1 MIEEVQKAIEDM
13 EARGINPSVRAVRT
27 AIGGGSHTD
36 VGEAIRKVNK
46 KRDLLNTVRN
56 ELPQALQEKASILSL
71 DFWLAAQELANRV
84 VEDVRRGCEMRVANA
99 EGQANESLREID
111 DAEARIREL
120 VEKLK
125 EKDTAYAGLENSKQT
140 ATQRAEEAEA
150 RVGKLE
156 AEIRARDDYATR
168 RDRELELAYSS
179 INRMAAAMGGTN
191 KAQPADTTKA
201 EPAGTA
207 KVAKEK
213 AAPPATAMPASSPS
227 TNAKPAEVGDLG
239 NLVMEVMKKAP
250 EKALST
256 AEIHAQLPDRENI
269 QQRQVYNLL
278 YRRAA
283 AGATFVSV
291 GEGKFTLRD
300 LGATG
305 GGGEQTIR

>member
-1 MIEEVQKAIEDM
+1 MIEEVRKAIEGM

-36 VGEAIRKVNK
+36 VGEAIRKVNE

-99 EGQANESLREID
+99 ESQANESLREID

-125 EKDTAYAGLENSKQT
+125 EKDTAYAGLENSKQ
-140 ATQRAEEAEA
+140 ATTERAEGAEA
-150 RVGKLE
+150 RVATLE

-179 INRMAAAMGGTN
+179 INRMAAAMGG
-191 KAQPADTTKA
+191 ATKA
-201 EPAGTA
+201 KPGDTKTEPAETA
-207 KVAKEK
+207 KAAKEK
-213 AAPPATAMPASSPS
+213 AAPPATAMPASPPI
-227 TNAKPAEVGDLG
+227 TNIQPVEPRELV
-239 NLVMEVMKKAP
+239 NLVVAVMKKAEGIP
-250 EKALST
+250 LST
-256 AEIHAQLPDRENI
+256 AEIHAQLPESENI

-283 AGATFVSV
+283 AGATFASV
-291 GEGKFTLRD
+291 GEGKFALRD
-300 LGATG
+300 
-305 GGGEQTIR
+305 